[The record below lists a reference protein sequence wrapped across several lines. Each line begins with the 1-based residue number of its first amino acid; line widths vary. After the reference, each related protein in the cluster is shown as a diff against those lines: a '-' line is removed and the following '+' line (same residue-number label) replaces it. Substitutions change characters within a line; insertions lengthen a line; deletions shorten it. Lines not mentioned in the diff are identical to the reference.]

1 MNKDRPQAEAELARL
16 LIPIARRWRAEA
28 DRAVADFG
36 LSDATGWVLLHVFR
50 LGDGVR
56 QSELAAA
63 VDVQGASLVRLIDQ
77 LERAGLVE
85 RRVDA
90 QDRRAN
96 RVLLTGEGRLM
107 AGRIEQALG
116 LIRHELLDGV
126 TDADL
131 AAANRVLRLLTE
143 RVSERRGKRG

>member
-1 MNKDRPQAEAELARL
+1 MKKDRTANEAEFARVL
-16 LIPIARRWRAEA
+16 LPLARRWRAEA
-28 DRAVADFG
+28 DHAVAEFG

-56 QSELAAA
+56 QGELATA
-63 VDVQGASLVRLIDQ
+63 VDIQGASLVRLVDQ

-96 RVLLTGEGRLM
+96 RVLLTENGRAM

-116 LIRHELLDGV
+116 LIRREMFEGIGDAELASAKAVLNL
-126 TDADL
+126 L
-131 AAANRVLRLLTE
+131 AE
-143 RVSERRGKRG
+143 RVAERRGKRG